1 MLAPNQLQDLAVILN
16 TDTESL
22 EEVYNSSDI
31 DITDEMSIID
41 ILSDDIKDID
51 YKKIRLILQNYP
63 LFDDILLK
71 MNIVEQVQHIDKLSK
86 IHIVEYLTK
95 DVLKSFEGTPLYKVF
110 NESLGDTNESKN
122 ENIRKKIME
131 MITPKSYL
139 KPIMEGIS
147 ETREKK
153 IFNESLSEYQ
163 KNLPEKSLR
172 KEIVELHRF
181 LSKLPYMDSNGDFNP
196 QYVKVEQEIKEL
208 EELYDEKFGNL
219 NEDVIEPIKPIKPI
233 EVEEPNDNNSSNNQD
248 KEITNSDEA
257 NDELEKVLDSEKDLD
272 PILLTRAFSGM
283 DQKSLEDIYKDMDSD
298 DLQDHLEAIEEYLK
312 DDNN

>member
-1 MLAPNQLQDLAVILN
+1 
-16 TDTESL
+16 
-22 EEVYNSSDI
+22 
-31 DITDEMSIID
+31 
-41 ILSDDIKDID
+41 
-51 YKKIRLILQNYP
+51 
-63 LFDDILLK
+63 
-71 MNIVEQVQHIDKLSK
+71 
-86 IHIVEYLTK
+86 
-95 DVLKSFEGTPLYKVF
+95 
-110 NESLGDTNESKN
+110 
-122 ENIRKKIME
+122 
-131 MITPKSYL
+131 
-139 KPIMEGIS
+139 
-147 ETREKK
+147 
-153 IFNESLSEYQ
+153 
-163 KNLPEKSLR
+163 
-172 KEIVELHRF
+172 
-181 LSKLPYMDSNGDFNP
+181 MDSNGDFNP